1 MYNYAMH
8 DGLLLLLLLLL
19 FTAGNVR
26 QLKRLHVMDTINVT
40 H

>member
-8 DGLLLLLLLLL
+8 DGLLLLLLLL